1 MKANKYLVDFDSRLS
16 EDKQCLTLTKND
28 AVIDLI
34 IGPDANKIYSVIVKI
49 NELQDMGF
57 VYQSLEFDDRI
68 DEWFELRLVESSA
81 CNESVTL
88 IYHPETD
95 MFELP
100 EQEMKFE
107 SMAKVESMI
116 KAFRL

>member
-28 AVIDLI
+28 AVIDRI
-34 IGPDANKIYSVIVKI
+34 IGPDANNSVIVKI

-68 DEWFELRLVESSA
+68 DEWYELLRFNSSLVRLRAS
-81 CNESVTL
+81 
-88 IYHPETD
+88 
-95 MFELP
+95 
-100 EQEMKFE
+100 K
-107 SMAKVESMI
+107 
-116 KAFRL
+116 